1 MSALTVSKTVSV
13 TSCCQ
18 RSEMVSGKLRYS
30 SWSLSSSWAGWDA
43 GVRGCRT
50 PHAPKLGPCAQY
62 LDAFGVLLVKG
73 ADVEGVGRVHLAA
86 GWDEG
91 RWVLWAAMGVR
102 GVTAHTRV
110 LVPVPSHRHTPLT
123 FCRNTICQSRPLKK
137 GSSFT
142 SCALWREEGGKRGR
156 RGAVPAHLAL
166 SPGGFGD
173 TDPRPMQPRR
183 RLTSRCSSPSSR
195 ERSSGEKE
203 SGSSTACGRFRE
215 HTGEWGQGHT
225 DTQMG
230 TNMCSMPL
238 GAHSPLSVPTHHGE
252 GHPVNLVLVLGL
264 VLPERAVPGARR
276 ERGLSSAQLCPA
288 VPS

>member
-1 MSALTVSKTVSV
+1 MARGGSRWGSPSHSPSSWPSCLFLAFLRASSLSVSALTVSKTVSV

-62 LDAFGVLLVKG
+62 LDALGVLLVKG
-73 ADVEGVGRVHLAA
+73 ADVEGVGCVHLAA

-142 SCALWREEGGKRGR
+142 SCALWRDEGR
-156 RGAVPAHLAL
+156 
-166 SPGGFGD
+166 
-173 TDPRPMQPRR
+173 
-183 RLTSRCSSPSSR
+183 
-195 ERSSGEKE
+195 
-203 SGSSTACGRFRE
+203 
-215 HTGEWGQGHT
+215 
-225 DTQMG
+225 
-230 TNMCSMPL
+230 
-238 GAHSPLSVPTHHGE
+238 
-252 GHPVNLVLVLGL
+252 
-264 VLPERAVPGARR
+264 
-276 ERGLSSAQLCPA
+276 
-288 VPS
+288 